1 MKGFIFG
8 NDIFAEGRLQYGIL
22 SWDFLV
28 LDGVFK
34 LIGEHPTTL
43 LAVCGR
49 LTF

>member
-1 MKGFIFG
+1 MEGFIFG

-22 SWDFLV
+22 SVDFLV